1 MVDRYEGCVVGLAVG
16 DALGFPTEFMSLDE
30 IRSQFGHDG
39 ISDFVSYHR
48 FPLGTFTD
56 DTQMSC
62 ALAEA
67 LLETHG
73 ADLETVMEAV
83 ARRFVAWSIA
93 PDNNR
98 APGMSCLSGCRALAS
113 GVPWRT
119 SGVPDSKG
127 CGSAMRSAP
136 IGLLHHADWA
146 AIADVGQ
153 ATSLPTH
160 GHACALAGSVATAAA
175 VSLAL
180 DHVEPMAIV
189 EQVIALCEPI
199 SGEFARHLSR
209 IPDALTL
216 DSDQALALLG
226 EGWVAEEAVAA
237 ALYCFVA
244 SPDDY
249 RRTVLRAANTNG
261 DSDSLACIAGAVSGA
276 YNGLD
281 AIPAAWRETVEKSDY
296 LHDLARRLHAAA
308 TAGARRD

>member
-1 MVDRYEGCVVGLAVG
+1 MVERYVGCILGLAVG
-16 DALGFPTEFMSLDE
+16 DALGFPTEFVSLAE
-30 IRSQFGHDG
+30 IRDRHGRDG
-39 ISDFVSYHR
+39 ITDFVSYHR

-67 LLETHG
+67 LLESRG
-73 ADLETVMEAV
+73 ADLETVMAAV
-83 ARRFVAWSIA
+83 TRRFVAWSVA

-98 APGMSCLSGCRALAS
+98 APGMSCLSGCRALAA

-136 IGLLHHADWA
+136 IGLLHHGDLG
-146 AIADVGQ
+146 AIVELGQ

-160 GHACALAGSVATAAA
+160 GHPCALAGSVATAAA

-180 DHVEPMAIV
+180 ADTEPMALFEGV
-189 EQVIALCEPI
+189 MATVEPI
-199 SGEFARHLSR
+199 SAEFARHLAR
-209 IPDALTL
+209 VPDALTL
-216 DSDQALALLG
+216 ESDQALALLG

-237 ALYCFVA
+237 ALYCFLA
-244 SPDDY
+244 SPRDY
-249 RRTVLRAANTNG
+249 RRTVLRAANSNG

-276 YNGLD
+276 YNGLE
-281 AIPAAWRETVEKSDY
+281 AIPEHWRQGVEKSDY
-296 LHDLARRLHAAA
+296 LHDLGRRLFDAA
-308 TAGARRD
+308 GDARHG

>member
-1 MVDRYEGCVVGLAVG
+1 MVDRYVGCILGLAVG
-16 DALGFPTEFMSLDE
+16 DALGFPTEFMSLDD
-30 IRSQFGHDG
+30 IRSRYGHDG

-67 LLETHG
+67 LLETRG
-73 ADLETVMEAV
+73 ADLDTVMAAV
-83 ARRFVAWSIA
+83 ARRFVSWSIA

-98 APGMSCLSGCRALAS
+98 APGMSCLSGCRALAA

-136 IGLLHHADWA
+136 IGLLHHGDLA
-146 AIADVGQ
+146 AIDALGQ

-160 GHACALAGSVATAAA
+160 GHACALAGSVATAVA

-180 DHVEPMAIV
+180 DGVEPMALLDGV
-189 EQVIALCEPI
+189 LAATEPI
-199 SGEFARHLSR
+199 STEFARHLGR
-209 IPDALTL
+209 VHQALDL
-216 DSDQALALLG
+216 DGDQALALLG
-226 EGWVAEEAVAA
+226 DGWVAEEAVAA
-237 ALYCFVA
+237 ALYCFLA
-244 SPDDY
+244 SPRDY
-249 RRTVLRAANTNG
+249 RQTVLRAANSNG

-296 LHDLARRLHAAA
+296 LIDLGQRLWAAS
-308 TAGARRD
+308 GA